1 MAKKNNRKS
10 GQPPVE
16 EVEELT
22 KAEQFSESI
31 KPHIKLI
38 AILVVGGTLCLI
50 GAVFLWTTMFA
61 QGEDEWRALA
71 TASSVSY
78 TSQDFTTLDL
88 VSTDYVDTKVGLW
101 ALQMSAD
108 NRLQKGVSE
117 MLNDKVAAMQL
128 LEKAEV
134 DFQTIVDAP
143 QTIKT
148 SMLHRRS
155 LFSLSYCLETQG
167 KLTEARKYYDQLIA
181 DAGDSAFADL
191 AVQGLERTSD
201 EQYAAIFEKFKNY
214 EEVEIGE
221 TPGPELPNRPLI
233 ELPPELESPNN
244 DFVPPVKL
252 NTIKE
257 PADTDKPSEDKPSED
272 KPSEDKPSE
281 DKPAEDKPAATE
293 GALPDAEKKKTP

>member
-1 MAKKNNRKS
+1 MAKKNNRASRK
-10 GQPPVE
+10 PPVE

-31 KPHIKLI
+31 KPWINTIVLLTV
-38 AILVVGGTLCLI
+38 AGTLGLI
-50 GAVFLWTTMFA
+50 GTVFLWTNGFA
-61 QGEDEWRALA
+61 QAEDEWRALA
-71 TASSVSY
+71 TASSMSY
-78 TSQDFTTLDL
+78 TSGDFTALDL
-88 VSTDYVDTKVGLW
+88 VSTDYSDTKVGLW

-128 LEKAEV
+128 LEKSQAN
-134 DFQTIVDAP
+134 FQTIVDAP
-143 QTIKT
+143 QSNKT

-167 KLTEARKYYDQLIA
+167 KLTEARKYYNQLIE

-191 AVQGLERTSD
+191 AAQGLERTTD

-272 KPSEDKPSE
+272 KP
-281 DKPAEDKPAATE
+281 AATE

>member
-1 MAKKNNRKS
+1 MAKKNNRASRK
-10 GQPPVE
+10 PPVE

-22 KAEQFSESI
+22 KSEQFSESI
-31 KPHIKLI
+31 KPWINTIVLLTV
-38 AILVVGGTLCLI
+38 AGTLGLI
-50 GAVFLWTTMFA
+50 GTVFLWTNGFA
-61 QGEDEWRALA
+61 QAEDEWRALA
-71 TASSVSY
+71 TASSMSY
-78 TSQDFTTLDL
+78 TSGDFTGLEL
-88 VSTDYVDTKVGLW
+88 VSTDYADTKVGLW

-128 LEKAEV
+128 LEKAQAN
-134 DFQTIVDAP
+134 FQAIVDAP
-143 QTIKT
+143 QSNKT

-167 KLTEARKYYDQLIA
+167 KLTEARKYYNQLIE

-191 AVQGLERTSD
+191 AAQGLERTTD

-272 KPSEDKPSE
+272 KP
-281 DKPAEDKPAATE
+281 AATE